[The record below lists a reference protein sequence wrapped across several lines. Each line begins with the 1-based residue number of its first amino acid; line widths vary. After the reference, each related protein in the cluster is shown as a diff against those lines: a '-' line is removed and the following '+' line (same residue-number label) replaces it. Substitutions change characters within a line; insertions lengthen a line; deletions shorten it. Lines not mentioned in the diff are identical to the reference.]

1 MVAAP
6 VSAAGGPPEFPRRMI
21 EATYLDYLDWQIVG
35 LTLNIVGALFIVNS
49 LYFKRPKRLLHE
61 YYGIEKRRP
70 LRSIRDNVMGMVQQV
85 IGFVFLIV
93 GWFIR
98 IGDRLSVGMQDRDN
112 FYSDPGVLTIAALL
126 ILSMMLVTLVLK
138 VFQIFWTK
146 WSFKRILID
155 FYRENSWALE
165 KYPATAKQ
173 AGEILG
179 VKHRKEDSVAEYL
192 ERLMA
197 VLEIESSEASASRE
211 PGTGTRTRTGMG
223 SESVSGATHPATP
236 PRIMS

>member
-1 MVAAP
+1 MF
-6 VSAAGGPPEFPRRMI
+6 EELF
-21 EATYLDYLDWQIVG
+21 YLDWQIVG
-35 LTLNIVGALFIVNS
+35 LTLNIVGVFFIVNS
-49 LYFKRPKRLLHE
+49 LYFKRPKRLLYE

-70 LRSIRDNVMGMVQQV
+70 LRSIRDNVLSMVQLV

-93 GWFIR
+93 GYFLQ
-98 IGDRLSVGMQDRDN
+98 IGNQLSKTMEDRDN
-112 FYSDPGVLTIAALL
+112 FISDPSVLTIAALL
-126 ILSMMLVTLVLK
+126 ILSMTLVTLVLK

-155 FYRENSWALE
+155 FYKENPWALE

-192 ERLMA
+192 KRLMA
-197 VLEIESSEASASRE
+197 VLEIESSEASGSRE
-211 PGTGTRTRTGMG
+211 PGTGTRTRSGLPT
-223 SESVSGATHPATP
+223 EPVSGVTHPATP